1 MSSEPFSAADCEAV
15 FGPECAA
22 LKDREAREAPRFT
35 PEQILRGKALFAT
48 FPICVENRGIQDDQG
63 SVRPP

>member
-1 MSSEPFSAADCEAV
+1 MSSEPFSTADCEAV

-35 PEQILRGKALFAT
+35 PEQILRGKALFAS
-48 FPICVENRGIQDDQG
+48 FCVPQ
-63 SVRPP
+63 RPADSAADAA